1 VFFFLFLI
9 RVLKRM
15 GCQNSKTEEHLIQD
29 KKNKIVEQQLKK
41 AKTDYLS
48 EIKLLLLGTG
58 ESGKSTIAKQM
69 KILHT
74 EGFSQQELLSFRP
87 VVFNNTLTS
96 MRTLVQAARNLKFEI
111 MEQNEERVKFFE
123 EVNPVELEE
132 FTIQMATDVKEMWHD
147 PAIQAAYEKRNEFQL
162 MDGAQYCFENVDR
175 FATPKYIPDET
186 DVLRVRA
193 RTTGIIE
200 TTFKVRGTPFRMVDV
215 GGQRSERKKWI
226 HFFEDVTAIIYCV
239 ALNEYDMKLFED
251 ERVNRMQESLE
262 LFEEICNSRWFT
274 KTAIVLFLNKADLFR
289 EKIPKVSLDI
299 LFKDYT
305 GENSFEDGT
314 RFIQDKFASLNRN
327 PNKKIFAHVTCATDT
342 ENVKVVFDAAKEII
356 ISQNLERLGFG
367 TL

>member
-1 VFFFLFLI
+1 
-9 RVLKRM
+9 
-15 GCQNSKTEEHLIQD
+15 
-29 KKNKIVEQQLKK
+29 
-41 AKTDYLS
+41 
-48 EIKLLLLGTG
+48 
-58 ESGKSTIAKQM
+58 
-69 KILHT
+69 LHA
-74 EGFSQQELLSFRP
+74 EGFTRQELLSFRP

-96 MRTLVQAARNLKFEI
+96 MRTLVQAARILNLVIK
-111 MEQNEERVKFFE
+111 EENQARARYFE
-123 EVNPVELEE
+123 EVNPVELEH
-132 FTIQMATDVKEMWHD
+132 FTPEMAQDVQAIWTD
-147 PAIQAAYEKRNEFQL
+147 PAIQQAYERRNEFQL
-162 MDGAQYCFENVDR
+162 MDGAAYCFESVQR
-175 FATPKYIPDET
+175 FASADYVPSET

-251 ERVNRMQESLE
+251 ERVNRMEESLE
-262 LFEEICNSRWFT
+262 LFAEICNSKWFT

-289 EKIPKVSLDI
+289 DKIARVSLKV
-299 LFKDYT
+299 LFDDYT
-305 GENSFEDGT
+305 GGNVFEEGT
-314 RFIQDKFASLNRN
+314 RFIQEKFAALNRN

>member
-1 VFFFLFLI
+1 
-9 RVLKRM
+9 M
-15 GCQNSKTEEHLIQD
+15 GCQGSKTEELEKQE
-29 KKNKIVEQQLKK
+29 KQNKSVESQLRK
-41 AKTDYLS
+41 ARTEYLT

-74 EGFSQQELLSFRP
+74 GGFSKSELLTFRP

-96 MRTLVQAARNLKFEI
+96 MKTLVHAANNMGFE
-111 MEQNEERVKFFE
+111 FE
-123 EVNPVELEE
+123 EKNKPIANYFEQVSPVELEQ
-132 FTIQMATDVKEMWHD
+132 FTMEMANNVKVIWED
-147 PAIQAAYEKRNEFQL
+147 AAIQQAFQRRNQFQL

-175 FATPKYIPDET
+175 FTAADYIPNEI

-200 TTFKVRGTPFRMVDV
+200 TTVKGKGTTFRMVDV

-251 ERVNRMQESLE
+251 ENVNRMQESLE
-262 LFEEICNSRWFT
+262 LFEEICNSKWFT
-274 KTAIVLFLNKADLFR
+274 KTAIVLFLNKSDLFK
-289 EKIPKVSLDI
+289 EKIAKVSLSV
-299 LFKDYT
+299 LFPDYT
-305 GENSFEDGT
+305 LPCDLENGT
-314 RFIQDKFASLNRN
+314 AFIQKKFALHNRN
-327 PNKKIFAHVTCATDT
+327 PDKKIFAHVTNATDT
-342 ENVKVVFDAAKEII
+342 ANVKVVFDAAKEII

>member
-1 VFFFLFLI
+1 MSCCV
-9 RVLKRM
+9 
-15 GCQNSKTEEHLIQD
+15 SKPEELVAQD
-29 KKNKIVEQQLKK
+29 LKNKKVESQLKK
-41 AKTDYLS
+41 AKNEYLS

-74 EGFSQQELLSFRP
+74 EGFTKQELLSFRP
-87 VVFNNTLTS
+87 VVFNNTLSS
-96 MRTLVQAARNLKFEI
+96 MKSLVIAARNLNLPTLPENKEKEKFIET
-111 MEQNEERVKFFE
+111 
-123 EVNPVELEE
+123 VNSVELDS
-132 FTIQMATDVKEMWHD
+132 FTSEMAENVKSLWADKAIKDVY
-147 PAIQAAYEKRNEFQL
+147 QRRNEFQL
-162 MDGAQYCFENVDR
+162 IDGARYCFENVDR
-175 FATPKYIPDET
+175 FVLPDYIPNAT

-200 TTFKVRGTPFRMVDV
+200 TYFKIRGTPFRMVDV

-251 ERVNRMQESLE
+251 EKVNRMEESLE
-262 LFEEICNSRWFT
+262 LFQEICNSKWFT
-274 KTAIVLFLNKADLFR
+274 KTAIILFLNKSDLFR
-289 EKIPKVSLDI
+289 EKIEKGSSMTT
-299 LFKDYT
+299 LFKEYQGGNNYDE
-305 GENSFEDGT
+305 GLK
-314 RFIQDKFASLNRN
+314 FIQEKFVLLNKN

>member
-1 VFFFLFLI
+1 
-9 RVLKRM
+9 M
-15 GCQNSKTEEHLIQD
+15 GCQISKTEDQVKQD
-29 KKNKIVEQQLKK
+29 KQNRIVEQQLKK

-74 EGFSQQELLSFRP
+74 DGFSQAEFLSFRP

-96 MRTLVQAARNLKFEI
+96 MRTLVQAVHNLNL
-111 MEQNEERVKFFE
+111 QLQEENKERAKFFE
-123 EVNPVELEE
+123 GVNPIELER
-132 FTIQMATDVKEMWHD
+132 FTVEMANDVKAIWAD
-147 PAIQAAYEKRNEFQL
+147 PAIKEAYEKRNLFQL
-162 MDGAQYCFENVDR
+162 MDGARYCFENVDR
-175 FATPKYIPDET
+175 FTAENYVPDET
-186 DVLRVRA
+186 DILRVRV

-200 TTFKVRGTPFRMVDV
+200 TTFRVRGTPFRMVDV

-251 ERVNRMQESLE
+251 ERVNRMEESLE
-262 LFEEICNSRWFT
+262 LFSEICNSKWFT
-274 KTAIVLFLNKADLFR
+274 KTAIILFLNKSDLFR
-289 EKIPKVSLDI
+289 EKIQKVSLSV
-299 LFKDYT
+299 LFPDYT
-305 GENSFEDGT
+305 GGSNFDEAAKFVQE
-314 RFIQDKFASLNRN
+314 KFAQLNRN
-327 PNKKIFAHVTCATDT
+327 PNKKIFANMTCATDT